1 MFLVRCLFFPK
12 SSVQII
18 DIQSGQVHTPGVL
31 LHTQGTEVG
40 TEVPME
46 TDDLL
51 LEALQ
56 TILDC
61 YTDS

>member
-31 LHTQGTEVG
+31 LHTQGTEI
-40 TEVPME
+40 PME